1 MAQQETANA
10 ARDAVSAR
18 GAVSAKGE
26 DFVAGADAV
35 ADAPPRPGRRPPGAT
50 RQPWYYELS
59 PLVALDMGI
68 LVLFLVAMLYL
79 MPTGQVADASFRIQ
93 YLERRIAHIER
104 ENQSLRMKIAQAG
117 DLRAIE
123 AAARKQYGMVPARFV
138 HFAHVPASAQSLQAP
153 QDGGVIKEQY
163 PFSSRWDIV
172 GNQFR
177 NLFGGEARSDEG
189 GANAP

>member
-1 MAQQETANA
+1 MAQPETA
-10 ARDAVSAR
+10 DF
-18 GAVSAKGE
+18 AKGADFANGA
-26 DFVAGADAV
+26 DFVADADVAADAL
-35 ADAPPRPGRRPPGAT
+35 PRPARRTAGVE

-93 YLERRIAHIER
+93 YLERRIAQIER

-123 AAARKQYGMVPARFV
+123 AAARKRYGMVPARYV
-138 HFAHVPASAQSLQAP
+138 HFAHVPASAQRLQAP
-153 QDGGVIKEQY
+153 QDGGAAEEQH

-172 GNQFR
+172 REQFR
-177 NLFGGEARSDEG
+177 NLFGGSASTAEE